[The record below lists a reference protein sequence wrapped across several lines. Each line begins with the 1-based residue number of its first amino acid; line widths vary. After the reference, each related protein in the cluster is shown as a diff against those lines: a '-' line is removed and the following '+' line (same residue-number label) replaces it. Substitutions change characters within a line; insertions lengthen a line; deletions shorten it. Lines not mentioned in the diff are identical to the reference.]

1 MNKELTLTPIKG
13 QQENYY
19 KGECQ
24 CANFTCY
31 LPSVEAV
38 ERMHLD
44 HLFLW
49 HAEYTELGLET
60 FRLKWGK
67 V

>member
-1 MNKELTLTPIKG
+1 MNKELTLRAPLKG
-13 QQENYY
+13 GNW
-19 KGECQ
+19 KGVCQ
-24 CANFTCY
+24 CGNFTTY
-31 LPSVEAV
+31 LPSAEAV

-67 V
+67 A